1 MRTAL
6 LWTMEGSAVTMTD
19 AERLARAEAYRVAMS
34 SRRSCRAFL
43 SDPVDR
49 QVIET
54 AIRAAASAPSGANK
68 QPWTF
73 VAVSDPD
80 VKRRLRDRA
89 ELEERRFYSDLG
101 PQDWIG
107 DLEPLGTTWRKPF
120 LEDAP
125 WLIVVFSHAYGV
137 GQQGERLRHYYV
149 RESVGIAVGF
159 LISALH
165 HAGLGTLTYTPTK
178 MGFLTE
184 LLGRPE
190 NERPFMAVATGLR
203 DPAYEP
209 PTIERKPLDEV
220 MIIV

>member
-1 MRTAL
+1 
-6 LWTMEGSAVTMTD
+6 MTD
-19 AERLARAEAYRVAMS
+19 AERLARAEAYRVTMS

-43 SDPVDR
+43 SDSVDR

-73 VAVSDPD
+73 VAVGDPD
-80 VKRRLRDRA
+80 MKGRLRERA
-89 ELEERRFYSDLG
+89 EIEERRFYSDIG
-101 PQDWIG
+101 PHEWIG

-125 WLIVVFSHAYGV
+125 WLIVVFAHAHGIGPD
-137 GQQGERLRHYYV
+137 GQRLRRYYV

-184 LLGRPE
+184 VLDRPP
-190 NERPFMAVATGLR
+190 NERPFMVVATGLR
-203 DPAYEP
+203 DPAVEP
-209 PTIERKPLDEV
+209 PAIERKPLDEV
-220 MIIV
+220 MRIV

>member
-1 MRTAL
+1 
-6 LWTMEGSAVTMTD
+6 MTE

-34 SRRSCRAFL
+34 SRRSCRAFRT
-43 SDPVDR
+43 DPVDR
-49 QVIET
+49 KVIET

-73 VAVSDPD
+73 VAVGDPEM
-80 VKRRLRDRA
+80 KRRLRERA
-89 ELEERRFYSDLG
+89 ETEERRFYSDIG
-101 PQDWIG
+101 PREWLG

-125 WLIVVFSHAYGV
+125 WLVVVFAQAYGIGPD
-137 GQQGERLRHYYV
+137 GQRVRCYYV

-178 MGFLTE
+178 MGFLNE
-184 LLGRPE
+184 VLDRPP
-190 NERPFMAVATGLR
+190 NERPFIVVATGLR
-203 DPAYEP
+203 DTAVEP
-209 PTIERKPLDEV
+209 PAIERKPLHEV
-220 MIIV
+220 MLVL